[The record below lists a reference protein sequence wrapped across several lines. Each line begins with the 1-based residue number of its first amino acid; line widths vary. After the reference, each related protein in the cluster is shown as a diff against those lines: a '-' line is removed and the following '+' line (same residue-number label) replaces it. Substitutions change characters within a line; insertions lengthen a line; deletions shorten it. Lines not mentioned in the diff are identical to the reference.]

1 MIFSSEKILFR
12 TVVNMKDVLFNITDW
27 YKSLML
33 QQRRQAAVH
42 PTRHASCARAL
53 EDGPFNQARD
63 HVLEEEPTS

>member
-1 MIFSSEKILFR
+1 
-12 TVVNMKDVLFNITDW
+12 MKDVLFNIADW

-63 HVLEEEPTS
+63 HVLEQEPTS